1 MANTRKIA
9 VLILLVVTICSSAA
23 AVDAVRLRFHP
34 EIGKKETMRVTS
46 SMVTSHP
53 SPSGPDSMRY
63 AWTFIVETEP
73 VSIAPDGSVT
83 IRAVILRVREE
94 SSTGSQGELFHFD
107 TAEGAHELNQSA
119 GAFVAFLGESF
130 TIVTSAQGRILE
142 LNTDD
147 FYAAVA
153 ENRIAHEDQ
162 AMRIWASAEGGRRY
176 KNNDVETRRRQIRA
190 DGEKAVR
197 ERNEKYGS
205 RGKRK
210 DAYIEDAAEFP
221 YYGTIPLRM
230 LFNNLLASFA
240 PEPVRPDDSWTAPV
254 MLRHEGP
261 MELAGTYTFEGA
273 DNDVCTIRVEARRSS
288 SDMPIGAPPAD
299 GAQRIKL
306 TGGYRATMK
315 VDRATGSLLSRE
327 AVMDLTGL
335 VPVPPDHT
343 AEFGSA
349 VPVTARATVT
359 VERDMETDSLKGLKE
374 LRAQADKVLKQ
385 TNVSARV
392 DIDAVFKLVDGLIEA
407 NQLDEAEKYITQ
419 GLEHFPWNL
428 KYQMTYAELLARL
441 GRKEKAEEKAT
452 LVFEYG
458 ETGELI
464 ERARKLLNKDPLPE
478 FPEISTLP
486 GTNHCVVLVPL
497 QECDQWLILRIKE
510 GLSATLGVPVY
521 IQTINAEY
529 PAFSRDRR
537 TIVIDRMRQRLIEE
551 MEEMKD
557 VRIADA
563 MKKLNLTREDLDED
577 DNFLRLAKHLLRN
590 YDIRKHDE
598 FEAFLEASQGKDA
611 QWNVDPL
618 QAILSEAV
626 RPYRRKNVAYL
637 GVTPVDIYT
646 RDFNF
651 LFGWTKRLCGIISYH
666 RFTAVFN
673 DDTPNQEKLVKRTLM
688 QGLSCVGLAYG
699 LNRCTDPTCAR
710 AYPHSLSEHDAK
722 NGTLCPECRKSFRT
736 LFGQQNQSDPS
747 NDGP

>member
-1 MANTRKIA
+1 MIDRAKTKLGRTQMANRGRIA
-9 VLILLVVTICSSAA
+9 VLILSVVTICSSAV
-23 AVDAVRLRFHP
+23 AVDDIRLRFHP

-46 SMVTSHP
+46 SMVTTHP
-53 SPSGPDSMRY
+53 TPSGPDSMRY

-83 IRAVILRVREE
+83 IRAGILRVREE
-94 SSTGSQGELFHFD
+94 SSTGSRGELFHFD

-130 TIVTSAQGRILE
+130 TIVRSAQGRILE

-147 FYAAVA
+147 FYAAIA

-162 AMRIWASAEGGRRY
+162 AMHIWATAEGGRRY

-197 ERNEKYGS
+197 EKNEKYGS
-205 RGKRK
+205 RVKRK
-210 DAYIEDAAEFP
+210 HAYIEDAAEFS

-230 LFNNLLASFA
+230 LFNNLLAPFA
-240 PEPVRPDDSWTAPV
+240 PEPVRPDDSWTGPV
-254 MLRHEGP
+254 MLRLEGP

-273 DNDVCTIRVEARRSS
+273 ENDVCTIRVEARRST
-288 SDMPIGAPPAD
+288 SDMPPIGALPAT
-299 GAQRIKL
+299 GSQRIRL
-306 TGGYRATMK
+306 AGGYRATMK
-315 VDRATGSLLSRE
+315 VDQATGSLLSKE
-327 AVMDLTGL
+327 AVMDLTGT
-335 VPVPPDHT
+335 VPVPSAHT
-343 AEFGSA
+343 AEFGNA

-359 VERDMETDSLKGLKE
+359 VEREVETNSLKE

-392 DIDAVFKLVDGLIEA
+392 NIDVVFKLLDGLIEA
-407 NQLDEAEKYITQ
+407 NQLEDAEKYITQ

-428 KYQMTYAELLARL
+428 KYQITYAELLARL

-452 LVFEYG
+452 LVFQHG

-497 QECDQWLILRIKE
+497 QECDKWLILRIKE

-521 IQTINAEY
+521 IQTIDAKC

-537 TIVIDRMRQRLIEE
+537 SIIIDRMRQRLIEE
-551 MEEMKD
+551 IND
-557 VRIADA
+557 VQIADA
-563 MKKLNLTREDLDED
+563 MKQLNLTREDLDEE
-577 DNFLRLAKHLLRN
+577 DNFLKLAKHLLRN
-590 YDIRKHDE
+590 YDARKMDE
-598 FEAFLEASQGKDA
+598 IEAYLEDSRGKDP
-611 QWNVDPL
+611 QWNADQL

-626 RPYRRKNVAYL
+626 MPYRRKNVAYL
-637 GVTPVDIYT
+637 GITSVDIYA
-646 RDFNF
+646 RDYNF
-651 LFGWTKRLCGIISYH
+651 LFGWTKRLCGIMSYR
-666 RFTAVFN
+666 RFTADFN
-673 DDTPNQEKLVKRTLM
+673 DDIPNQERLVKRTSM
-688 QGLSCVGLAYG
+688 QSLSCVGLAYG
-699 LNRCTDPTCAR
+699 LKRCTDPTCAR

-722 NGTLCPECRKSFRT
+722 NGTLCSECRKSFRT
-736 LFGQQNQSDPS
+736 AFGQ
-747 NDGP
+747 